1 MVSRLPIT
9 FAQLKAK
16 INSEKLKNKIRELLY
31 SLHRSKKVTKTV
43 YNSLIQQFN
52 TNEPHRFRLTLVG
65 KLNLKDPNK
74 NIALASLSTYYTWT
88 ISWKMI
94 TQC

>member
-1 MVSRLPIT
+1 MESETSKNEKAKKIWWKNQEGLKMLKLDQMVSRLPIT

-43 YNSLIQQFN
+43 YNSLI
-52 TNEPHRFRLTLVG
+52 
-65 KLNLKDPNK
+65 
-74 NIALASLSTYYTWT
+74 
-88 ISWKMI
+88 
-94 TQC
+94 

>member
-1 MVSRLPIT
+1 MITLDQMVSRLPIT

-43 YNSLIQQFN
+43 YNSLI
-52 TNEPHRFRLTLVG
+52 
-65 KLNLKDPNK
+65 
-74 NIALASLSTYYTWT
+74 
-88 ISWKMI
+88 
-94 TQC
+94 

>member
-1 MVSRLPIT
+1 MESETSKNEKAKKIWGKNQEGLKMLTLDQMVSRLPST

-43 YNSLIQQFN
+43 YNSLI
-52 TNEPHRFRLTLVG
+52 
-65 KLNLKDPNK
+65 
-74 NIALASLSTYYTWT
+74 
-88 ISWKMI
+88 
-94 TQC
+94 